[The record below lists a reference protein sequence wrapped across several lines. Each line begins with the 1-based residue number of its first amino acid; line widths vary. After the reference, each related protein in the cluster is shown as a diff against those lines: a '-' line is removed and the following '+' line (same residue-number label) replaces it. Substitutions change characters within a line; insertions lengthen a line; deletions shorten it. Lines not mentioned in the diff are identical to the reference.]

1 MTIMHAQP
9 KYKSSRPFHSPYGF
23 TLIELLIV
31 IAIIGIL
38 ATIATVSLGS
48 SQRRAR
54 DGQRKADLA
63 NVKNALEIYFSNKN
77 GYPASVNGAI
87 TGTTWSSSSSWVDN
101 TVSPSVNYIRN
112 MPKDP
117 LTTPNYC
124 YSQTGGGTG
133 YDLFANL
140 ENTNDPDRITTLPL
154 PTCNSVNYNYRI
166 SNPF

>member
-1 MTIMHAQP
+1 MSSL
-9 KYKSSRPFHSPYGF
+9 KSQKGF

-77 GYPASVNGAI
+77 GYPLAGVGGVI
-87 TGTTWSSSSSWVDN
+87 TGTTWSSSSSWVDS
-101 TVSPSVNYIRN
+101 TVVPPVNYIRN

-117 LTTPNYC
+117 LSTQSYC
-124 YSQTGGGTG
+124 YAQTGGGTG

-140 ENTNDPDRITTLPL
+140 ENTNDPERITTLPL
-154 PTCNSVNYNYRI
+154 PTCNSVSYNYRI
-166 SNPF
+166 RNPF